1 MAIIDTSKT
10 KKPFVVDRDT
20 DVFIGLQL
28 PLHKSFGAEGN
39 FKCTET
45 MMEAVKVNIRNL
57 LQTELKERVFQPSI
71 GIKLRQYLF
80 EPFTEEVQINIEDS
94 INKTFNFWLPFVKV
108 ERVNVKMAQNDDD
121 ANKGRLYVSVDFRIK
136 SVPNVLESVTIQFG
150 G

>member
-1 MAIIDTSKT
+1 LAVIDTSKT

-20 DVFIGLQL
+20 DVFIGLQM

-45 MMEAVKVNIRNL
+45 MVEAVKVNIRNL
-57 LQTELKERVFQPSI
+57 LQTELKERLYQPSL

-80 EPFTEEVQINIEDS
+80 EPFTEEIEASIKDS
-94 INKTFNFWLPFVKV
+94 ITKTFNFWLPFVEV
-108 ERVNVKMAQNDDD
+108 VSTDVKMHEHDNDAD
-121 ANKGRLYVSVDFRIK
+121 KGKLFVTVKFRIK
-136 SVPNVLESVTIQFG
+136 SVPSVLESITVQFG